1 MKMPSV
7 LQNLLTN
14 KLVLNIVC
22 VLSALNIIGY
32 LAMGKITAALFF
44 IVLAILITQFN
55 KNMIIVL
62 GVPLILVNLFVAK
75 EYSFV
80 EGMEG
85 NSDKSS
91 DSSDSKAMKPEHKD
105 ALKKAIANKK
115 DNGTVVMTPLD
126 ATDTTEPFGINK
138 DDKTKKG
145 KKHSID
151 YASTVEEAYDNLNSI
166 LGGDGIK
173 NLTADTQNLMKQ
185 QMELAESMK
194 GMGGVIEGLGPMMD
208 KAKQMMEGL
217 SDSKGGMGGDI
228 AAMMQKMNLSGK
240 KE

>member
-1 MKMPSV
+1 MPSV

-32 LAMGKITAALFF
+32 LAMGKITATLFF

-85 NSDKSS
+85 NT

-105 ALKKAIANKK
+105 ALKKAAANKK
-115 DNGTVVMTPLD
+115 DNGTPVMTPLD
-126 ATDTTEPFGINK
+126 VTAEPFGTNK

-194 GMGGVIEGLGPMMD
+194 GMGGMIKGLEPMMNQA
-208 KAKQMMEGL
+208 KAMMEGM
-217 SDSKGGMGGDI
+217 SDSKGGMGDI
-228 AAMMQKMNLSGK
+228 MAMAQKMGLNGK

>member
-1 MKMPSV
+1 MPSV

-32 LAMGKITAALFF
+32 LAMGKITATLFF

-85 NSDKSS
+85 NTNSS
-91 DSSDSKAMKPEHKD
+91 DSTAMKPEHKD
-105 ALKKAIANKK
+105 ALKKAVANKK
-115 DNGTVVMTPLD
+115 DNGTPVMTPLD
-126 ATDTTEPFGINK
+126 ATDSTEPFGTNK

-151 YASTVEEAYDNLNSI
+151 YASTVEEAYDNLSNV

-194 GMGGVIEGLGPMMD
+194 GMGGMIKGLGPMMD
-208 KAKQMMEGL
+208 KAKTMMEGM
-217 SDSKGGMGGDI
+217 SDSKGGMGDI
-228 AAMMQKMNLSGK
+228 MAMAQKMGLNGK

>member
-14 KLVLNIVC
+14 KIVLNIVC

-32 LAMGKITAALFF
+32 LAMGKITATLFF

-55 KNMIIVL
+55 KNMIIIL

-75 EYSFV
+75 DYSFV

-85 NSDKSS
+85 NT
-91 DSSDSKAMKPEHKD
+91 DSSDSKAMKPEHKE
-105 ALKKAIANKK
+105 ALKKAAANKK
-115 DNGTVVMTPLD
+115 DNETHVMTPLD
-126 ATDTTEPFGINK
+126 TTAEPFGTNK

-151 YASTVEEAYDNLNSI
+151 YASTVEEAYDTLNHV

-194 GMGGVIEGLGPMMD
+194 GMGGMIEGLGPMMD
-208 KAKQMMEGL
+208 KAKTMMEGM
-217 SDSKGGMGGDI
+217 SDSKGGMGDI
-228 AAMMQKMNLSGK
+228 MAMAQKMGLNGK

>member
-32 LAMGKITAALFF
+32 LAMGKITAILFF

-75 EYSFV
+75 EYSFI

-85 NSDKSS
+85 NTGKTD
-91 DSSDSKAMKPEHKD
+91 MKPEHEK
-105 ALKKAIANKK
+105 ALKKAAANKK
-115 DNGTVVMTPLD
+115 DNQAPVMGPLE
-126 ATDTTEPFGINK
+126 ATDNAEPFGTNK

-194 GMGGVIEGLGPMMD
+194 GMGGMIKGLEPMMNQ
-208 KAKQMMEGL
+208 AKVMMEGM
-217 SDSKGGMGGDI
+217 SDSKGGMGDI
-228 AAMMQKMNLSGK
+228 MAMAQKMGLNGK

>member
-1 MKMPSV
+1 MPSV

-32 LAMGKITAALFF
+32 LAMGKITAILFF

-85 NSDKSS
+85 NSDKTSASS
-91 DSSDSKAMKPEHKD
+91 DTAMKPEHKA
-105 ALKKAIANKK
+105 ALKKAVANKK
-115 DNGTVVMTPLD
+115 DNQTPVMTPLD
-126 ATDTTEPFGINK
+126 ATDTTEPFGTNK

-151 YASTVEEAYDNLNSI
+151 YASTIEEAYDNLNSV

-173 NLTADTQNLMKQ
+173 NLTDDTRNLMKQ
-185 QMELAESMK
+185 QMELAKSME
-194 GMGGVIEGLGPMMD
+194 GMGGMIEGLVPMMD
-208 KAKQMMEGL
+208 KAKSMMDGL
-217 SDSKGGMGGDI
+217 SDGKGGMGGDI
-228 AAMMQKMNLSGK
+228 MAMMQKMNINGK

>member
-1 MKMPSV
+1 MKIPSV

-32 LAMGKITAALFF
+32 LAMGKITAILFF

-75 EYSFV
+75 EYSFI

-85 NSDKSS
+85 NSDTTSASS
-91 DSSDSKAMKPEHKD
+91 ESTDMKPEHKD

-115 DNGTVVMTPLD
+115 ENQAPVTGPLD
-126 ATDTTEPFGINK
+126 ATDTAEPFGTNK

-173 NLTADTQNLMKQ
+173 NLTADTQKLVSQ

-194 GMGGVIEGLGPMMD
+194 GMGSMIDGLGPMMNQ
-208 KAKQMMEGL
+208 AKSMMEGM
-217 SDSKGGMGGDI
+217 SDSKGGMGNI
-228 AAMMQKMNLSGK
+228 MEMMNKMSNSVK